1 MYDAFKD
8 TLLELFRAP
17 SGPPTPPAGSHDSVQ
32 VFRASPNFLRYQLL
46 LATVILL
53 VVGLVGFVGGVVL
66 LINEPLFGALAL
78 LFLGISWFLVF
89 ISAHFII
96 RLEYDM
102 RHYIITD
109 RSMRIRK
116 GVWSI
121 LEQTLTF
128 VNIQNISVEQGPL
141 ERMFGISRLVVDTA
155 GGGGSAASQ
164 QQGVPSQNYHQAVL
178 NGLDNADVIRD
189 VIINYLKKLHH
200 AGGLGTPD
208 EERRRSARKG
218 QLSKE
223 EIDALREILAETQSL
238 RSCLTSR

>member
-1 MYDAFKD
+1 VYDAFKEM
-8 TLLELFRAP
+8 LLEIFRAP
-17 SGPPTPPAGSHDSVQ
+17 SGPPDPPAGSHDSVQ

-46 LATVILL
+46 LATAILL
-53 VVGLVGFVGGVVL
+53 VVGLAGFVGGIVL
-66 LINEPLFGALAL
+66 LIQEPLFGALAL
-78 LFLGISWFLVF
+78 VLLGIAWFLVF
-89 ISAHFII
+89 ISVHFII

-116 GVWSI
+116 GAWSI

-164 QQGVPSQNYHQAVL
+164 QQGAPLRNYHQAVL
-178 NGLDNADVIRD
+178 NGLENADEIRD
-189 VIINYLKKLHH
+189 LIVNYLKKLPHS
-200 AGGLGTPD
+200 GGLGAPD
-208 EERRRSARKG
+208 DAHRQDARERRFS
-218 QLSKE
+218 QE
-223 EIDALREILAETQSL
+223 EIDALREILAEAQSL
-238 RSCLTSR
+238 RSCLASR